1 MSLRIAVVGGGIGGL
16 AAAGFL
22 HKAGLGVTVYEQAAR
37 IAEVGAGLVVTPN
50 AVRLLRRL
58 GHIERFQD
66 RAVPLEIGWEF
77 RRWQDGSVLFSQR
90 LGADCERL
98 YGEQCYVAH
107 RADLLDVLR
116 AAVTGPGLRLGSRC
130 IAVRRHRDEVEL
142 AFADG
147 SNSAADVVIGADGLH
162 SVVSQA
168 VTTTQPPR
176 FSGMCAYRCLIPADR
191 APRFALRP
199 VQTLWLGPD
208 HHLVHYP
215 IAARRYVNIVAFAPA
230 HDWQVESWTAEGR
243 VEDLRAEFA
252 GWDPQLT
259 GLLQAA
265 KRTGRWALL
274 DRGPLPRWT
283 NGPITLAGDAA
294 HPMFPFLAQGAAQ
307 AIEDAAVL
315 AGCLAANTADPP
327 AALARYETLR
337 KPRTTRLQMLSHA
350 RQHTNHLPDGPE
362 QRARDASLARQ
373 DPLAHNAWI
382 YGHDAEDSLLLL
394 PAEAIEEGEHLV
406 ELFLDSRPGRFL
418 GRPSRSDVIPEALDP
433 LEHGLDQPRPLVAV
447 EQVER
452 DPLHGLRKLKLLD
465 IGGVRQ
471 VGPGAGENHPEDRLP
486 DCHDIRAG
494 FGESEY
500 CHQNPILMIFA
511 CSASGR
517 EST

>member
-22 HKAGLGVTVYEQAAR
+22 LKAGLGVTVYEQAAR
-37 IAEVGAGLVVTPN
+37 ITEVGAGLVVTPN

-58 GHIERFQD
+58 GPIERFQA

-98 YGEQCYVAH
+98 YGEQCYGAH
-107 RADLLDVLR
+107 RADLIDVLR
-116 AAVTGPGLRLGSRC
+116 AAVTDPGPRLGSRC
-130 IAVRRHRDEVEL
+130 VAVRRHRDEVAL

-147 SNSAADVVIGADGLH
+147 SNAVADVVIGADGLH
-162 SVVSQA
+162 SVVGQA

-191 APRFALRP
+191 APRFAVRP

-215 IAARRYVNIVAFAPA
+215 IAAGRYINIVAFAPA

-265 KRTGRWALL
+265 QRTGRWALL
-274 DRGPLPRWT
+274 DRDPLPRWT

-315 AGCLAANTADPP
+315 AGCLAANTSDPP
-327 AALARYETLR
+327 AALARYEALR
-337 KPRTTRLQMLSHA
+337 KPRTTRVQMLSHA
-350 RQHTNHLPDGPE
+350 RQHTNHLPDGP
-362 QRARDASLARQ
+362 QQLARDASLAHE

-382 YGHDAEDSLLLL
+382 YAYDVEDSLQR
-394 PAEAIEEGEHLV
+394 G
-406 ELFLDSRPGRFL
+406 GTT
-418 GRPSRSDVIPEALDP
+418 RS
-433 LEHGLDQPRPLVAV
+433 
-447 EQVER
+447 
-452 DPLHGLRKLKLLD
+452 
-465 IGGVRQ
+465 
-471 VGPGAGENHPEDRLP
+471 AG
-486 DCHDIRAG
+486 
-494 FGESEY
+494 
-500 CHQNPILMIFA
+500 
-511 CSASGR
+511 
-517 EST
+517 